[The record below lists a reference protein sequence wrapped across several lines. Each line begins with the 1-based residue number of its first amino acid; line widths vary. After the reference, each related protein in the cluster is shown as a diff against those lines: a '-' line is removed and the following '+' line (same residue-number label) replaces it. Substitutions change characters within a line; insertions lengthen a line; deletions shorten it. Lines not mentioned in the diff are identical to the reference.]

1 MLVPSVISVST
12 SNSTGLLVQ
21 IAPLPDLLP
30 LVSYHVS
37 FLFVSRE
44 FLIDHVAVMFL
55 GVNHINPNY
64 IIALNRNG
72 FVVPSE

>member
-1 MLVPSVISVST
+1 MLVPSDISVSS

-21 IAPLPDLLP
+21 IAALPVLLP
-30 LVSYHVS
+30 LVSYQVS
-37 FLFVSRE
+37 YILVSRE